1 MDGQDQVLETIA
13 TVLSLTGPLIG
24 TGGSQLTAME
34 DIRLFIRDMLLEDM
48 VVCRMDADD
57 VFDDAIATYERR
69 DGIVEEAI
77 LGVSDTL
84 ELEVVTRAE
93 RNIAFLIIGVVYGQV
108 QRHHNT

>member
-1 MDGQDQVLETIA
+1 
-13 TVLSLTGPLIG
+13 
-24 TGGSQLTAME
+24 ME

-77 LGVSDTL
+77 LGVGDTL

-93 RNIAFLIIGVVYGQV
+93 RNIPLGIVGVVHGQV
-108 QRHHNT
+108 QRHHYT

>member
-13 TVLSLTGPLIG
+13 TVLSLTGPLIR

-57 VFDDAIATYERR
+57 VFDDAVATYERR

-77 LGVSDTL
+77 LGVGDTL

-93 RNIAFLIIGVVYGQV
+93 RNIAFCIIGIVHGQV
-108 QRHHNT
+108 QRHHYT